1 MQLLN
6 ASPVMLELF
15 SSGHMMWLLVIVV
28 VLFGGKKI
36 PELMKGMGQGLR
48 EFNAAKD
55 GLKNEIES
63 GIKEKEKIQAPSSTS
78 GSSNA

>member
-15 SSGHMMWLLVIVV
+15 SGPHMIWLLVIVV

-36 PELMKGMGQGLR
+36 PELMKGMGQGIR

-63 GIKEKEKIQAPSSTS
+63 GIKEKEKIQAPSSS
-78 GSSNA
+78 AGSTNA